1 MGVVPNMEEGR
12 SNERRCRVMQTIETA
27 MKWVGTGVCVM
38 GLSAL
43 CIGLVVVLLEVL
55 RRK

>member
-1 MGVVPNMEEGR
+1 
-12 SNERRCRVMQTIETA
+12 MQTIETA

-38 GLSAL
+38 GISVL

>member
-1 MGVVPNMEEGR
+1 MT
-12 SNERRCRVMQTIETA
+12 MQTIETA
-27 MKWVGTGVCVM
+27 MKWVGTGVCAM

>member
-1 MGVVPNMEEGR
+1 
-12 SNERRCRVMQTIETA
+12 MQTIETA

-38 GLSAL
+38 GLSL
-43 CIGLVVVLLEVL
+43 FCVGLAVVLLEVL

>member
-1 MGVVPNMEEGR
+1 
-12 SNERRCRVMQTIETA
+12 MQTIETA
-27 MKWVGTGVCVM
+27 MKFVGTGVCAT

>member
-1 MGVVPNMEEGR
+1 MTMETVE
-12 SNERRCRVMQTIETA
+12 MA
-27 MKWVGTGVCVM
+27 MKWLGAGVCVM
-38 GLSAL
+38 GLSVL

>member
-1 MGVVPNMEEGR
+1 
-12 SNERRCRVMQTIETA
+12 MQTIETA
-27 MKWVGTGVCVM
+27 MKWVDTGVCVM
-38 GLSAL
+38 WLSAL